1 MVADPGELTPPLDR
15 SPHCSSASGPSASR
29 HARLRWAWLAP
40 VLLYILLRTVYLQWG
55 AYYPS
60 DSRWSVH
67 TAVSILHQGNTDLN
81 EYADL
86 MKGGIEADYTLHKV
100 GERIYTRYPVG
111 ASVLA
116 LPYVAL
122 FDAYAQVLTGQGVDA
137 YLREY
142 GAGRLER
149 LIASS
154 LTALA
159 MAFLY
164 LLLRHHLVW
173 WAALGLSLAYGLGTS
188 AWSTGAL
195 ALWQHTPTLLLL
207 TLTLWLLDLACE
219 RPALVQFAGLTLALS
234 FVCRPTT
241 AIVILL
247 VTAYVAWRQRPYLWR
262 YLAWA
267 APVAVA
273 FVAYSETTYGRLLPP
288 YYLMQGIGTT
298 ANLWEGLAGTLIS
311 PNRGLFIWTPIL
323 LIAFYGLFLRIRG
336 RSFRRF
342 DGLWWG
348 SIALHWLLISG
359 WSMWWGGHSLGPRF
373 FTEML
378 PFYAYLTVPVLQHL
392 PGQRAWGRAVTGA
405 LLLGSAL
412 FGLAVQYHVVA
423 DEGPARWNA
432 QPTNVDIAPSRLW
445 NWRDLQFLRHDDD
458 VPEPMDGVRISRTPW
473 FEFDTSVPGK
483 GWSDHERDPFGQT
496 YTWMD
501 KKRSTLYIDVGRP
514 SDLDISIRVLN
525 WLDDGTLAS
534 LELTLDDRPIALQ
547 RSFDAQG
554 AALFGGRVPADAFA
568 PRRRYHVLAFRVDR
582 VLSPAVKDPQSAD
595 PRKLALALDWIKLLP
610 ADARP

>member
-1 MVADPGELTPPLDR
+1 
-15 SPHCSSASGPSASR
+15 
-29 HARLRWAWLAP
+29 
-40 VLLYILLRTVYLQWG
+40 VLLYVFLRMVYLQWG
-55 AYYPS
+55 AYHPS

-86 MKGGIEADYTLHKV
+86 MKGGIEADYTLHQV

-122 FDAYAQVLTGQGVDA
+122 FDGYAQVLTGQGVDA

-142 GAGRLER
+142 GAGHLER

-154 LTALA
+154 LTALG

-164 LLLRHHLVW
+164 LLLRRRLVW

-195 ALWQHTPTLLLL
+195 ALWQHTPTLLLM

-267 APVAVA
+267 APVAAA
-273 FVAYSETTYGRLLPP
+273 FVAYSMATYGRPLPP

-298 ANLWEGLAGTLIS
+298 ANLWEG
-311 PNRGLFIWTPIL
+311 
-323 LIAFYGLFLRIRG
+323 
-336 RSFRRF
+336 
-342 DGLWWG
+342 
-348 SIALHWLLISG
+348 
-359 WSMWWGGHSLGPRF
+359 
-373 FTEML
+373 
-378 PFYAYLTVPVLQHL
+378 
-392 PGQRAWGRAVTGA
+392 
-405 LLLGSAL
+405 
-412 FGLAVQYHVVA
+412 
-423 DEGPARWNA
+423 
-432 QPTNVDIAPSRLW
+432 
-445 NWRDLQFLRHDDD
+445 
-458 VPEPMDGVRISRTPW
+458 
-473 FEFDTSVPGK
+473 
-483 GWSDHERDPFGQT
+483 
-496 YTWMD
+496 
-501 KKRSTLYIDVGRP
+501 
-514 SDLDISIRVLN
+514 
-525 WLDDGTLAS
+525 
-534 LELTLDDRPIALQ
+534 
-547 RSFDAQG
+547 
-554 AALFGGRVPADAFA
+554 
-568 PRRRYHVLAFRVDR
+568 
-582 VLSPAVKDPQSAD
+582 
-595 PRKLALALDWIKLLP
+595 
-610 ADARP
+610 